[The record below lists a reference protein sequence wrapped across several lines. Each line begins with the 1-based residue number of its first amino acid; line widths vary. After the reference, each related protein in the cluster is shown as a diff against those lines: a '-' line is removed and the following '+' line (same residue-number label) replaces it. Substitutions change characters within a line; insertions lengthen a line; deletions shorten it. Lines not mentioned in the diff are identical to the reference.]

1 MKSDC
6 QGSFNRS
13 GPKRQVE
20 RPGRMRGLGTTSPW
34 QLSAVV
40 VPRDLHL
47 VVVVVVMLQ
56 VPGDRVR
63 SGVQAP
69 L

>member
-1 MKSDC
+1 
-6 QGSFNRS
+6 
-13 GPKRQVE
+13 
-20 RPGRMRGLGTTSPW
+20 MRGLGTTSPW